1 MAQPTHADVVQHAER
16 LRGQGARL
24 LCGAISD
31 TGGVLRAKAVPAERI
46 ETFATAGMGA
56 SACWPV
62 FCVDNGLALTDGL
75 GVVGDLRLTADI
87 ERAVVLDNGFAW
99 APADVHTQDG
109 AMSPLCWRDVA
120 RRQVQALARQ
130 GVTVRAGYEIEF
142 VLFDSE
148 GRRVGDDIGWPAYG
162 LGPLSSQWT
171 FVDAALER
179 LAEAGIP
186 VDQVHAEYAVGQ
198 VEMSL
203 PPTGPVE
210 AADAVVLARTILGRT
225 ARELGLMVSFSPMP
239 FPGGAGNGGHLHV
252 SFARGDK
259 QLLSGGSLPGDLTP
273 EGGHMVAGI
282 VAGLPESIAVLA
294 GSVVS
299 ADRLAPNHWSG
310 PFSCWGVENR
320 EAAVRLVMDT
330 PGNPYGAS
338 AEVKCIDGAANPY
351 LAAGLVLG
359 LAARGLEEELPLP
372 DPIGVNP
379 FQLTDREAAAAGVV
393 RLPGSLRTSL
403 ELFERGKRAEAI
415 LGPDLHGAVVAVRRK
430 EQESFR
436 DHHSD
441 RYALTRFA
449 WSA

>member
-1 MAQPTHADVVQHAER
+1 MPQPTHAEVVQHAER
-16 LRGQGARL
+16 LRGHGARL

-46 ETFATAGMGA
+46 EAFATAGMGA
-56 SACWPV
+56 SVCWPV

-75 GVVGDLRLTADI
+75 GVVGDLRLTADLDQ
-87 ERAVVLDNGFAW
+87 AVVLDNGFAW
-99 APADVHTQDG
+99 APADVRTQDG

-120 RRQVQALARQ
+120 RRQVQVLAER

-148 GRRVGDDIGWPAYG
+148 GRRVGDDVGWPAYG

-171 FVDAALER
+171 FVDTALER

-198 VEMSL
+198 IEMSL
-203 PPTGPVE
+203 PPSGAVE
-210 AADAVVLARTILGRT
+210 AADAVLLARTILGRT

-239 FPGGAGNGGHLHV
+239 VPGGAGNGGHLHV
-252 SFARGDK
+252 SFARDD
-259 QLLSGGSLPGDLTP
+259 QPLLSSGSLPGDLTP

-282 VAGLPESIAVLA
+282 VAGLPESVAVLA

-372 DPIGVNP
+372 NPIDVNP
-379 FQLTDREAAAAGVV
+379 FQLTDSEAEAAGVR

-403 ELFERGKRAEAI
+403 ELFEKGKRAEAI
-415 LGPDLHGAVVAVRRK
+415 LGPDLHSAVVAVRRK

>member
-1 MAQPTHADVVQHAER
+1 VPRPTQADVVQHAER

-56 SACWPV
+56 SVCWPV

-75 GVVGDLRLTADI
+75 GVVGDLRLTPDLAC
-87 ERAVVLDNGFAW
+87 AVVLDNGFAW
-99 APADVHTQDG
+99 APADVRTQDG
-109 AMSPLCWRDVA
+109 EMSPLCWRDVA
-120 RRQVQALARQ
+120 RRQVQVLEEQ

-198 VEMSL
+198 IEMSL
-203 PPTGPVE
+203 PPSGAVE

-225 ARELGLMVSFSPMP
+225 AREFGLMVSFSPMP

-252 SFARGDK
+252 SFARGDQ
-259 QLLSGGSLPGDLTP
+259 QLLSGGSLRGALTP

-282 VAGLPESIAVLA
+282 VAGLPESTAVLA

-299 ADRLAPNHWSG
+299 GDRLAPNHWSG

-330 PGNPYGAS
+330 PGNPHGAS
-338 AEVKCIDGAANPY
+338 AEIKCIDGAANPY
-351 LAAGLVLG
+351 LAVGLVLG
-359 LAARGLEEELPLP
+359 LARQGLEDQLPLP
-372 DPIGVNP
+372 DPIDVNP
-379 FQLTDREAAAAGVV
+379 FQLTDAEAEAAGVR

-403 ELFERGKRAEAI
+403 EHVERGKRVAQI